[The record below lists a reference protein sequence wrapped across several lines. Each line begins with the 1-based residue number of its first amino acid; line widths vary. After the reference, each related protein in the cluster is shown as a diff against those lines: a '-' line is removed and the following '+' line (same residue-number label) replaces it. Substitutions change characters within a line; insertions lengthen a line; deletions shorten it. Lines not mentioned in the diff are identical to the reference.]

1 MHFVLRPLAGRG
13 LAVGLLALAVMFA
26 GCNSGGGGSTSGTA
40 TGSGVTVKVTATAGS
55 MRISASD
62 TARSTQVINVE
73 VRGADGTAVA
83 DGTSV
88 TFTADAGG
96 YLAADGTTVNGTA
109 SGTTS
114 GGRASANYVA
124 PTSVASVRLGA
135 NSLGGFAWVM
145 VNVWK

>member
-1 MHFVLRPLAGRG
+1 MKIRDRLSGWRLV
-13 LAVGLLALAVMFA
+13 VGLLALAVVLA

-40 TGSGVTVKVTATAGS
+40 TGSGVALKVTATSGS
-55 MRISASD
+55 MRVSASD
-62 TARSTQVINVE
+62 TARSTQVINAE
-73 VRGADGTAVA
+73 VLGSDGTAVA

-96 YLAADGTTVNGTA
+96 FLAADGTTVNGTA
-109 SGTTS
+109 SATTS

-124 PTSVASVRLGA
+124 PTSAASVRLGA

-145 VNVWK
+145 VTVWK

>member
-1 MHFVLRPLAGRG
+1 MQFRKALIGKG
-13 LAVGLLALAVMFA
+13 LVIVLLALVVMTVA
-26 GCNSGGGGSTSGTA
+26 CNSGGGGSTSGTA
-40 TGSGVTVKVTATAGS
+40 TGSGVTVKVTATSGS

-62 TARSTQVINVE
+62 TARSTQVIYAE
-73 VRGADGTAVA
+73 VRGSDGTAVA

-96 YLAADGTTVNGTA
+96 FLAADGTTVNGTA
-109 SGTTS
+109 SATTS